1 MEERFKEL
9 KWPYIPS
16 GANFIFVKPLDQ
28 RGNASA
34 EIANSLFQYLRT
46 NHILVRYFPN
56 HRMTDSFIRIS
67 IGKPSE
73 MAMLRDKISGWIQKE
88 K

>member
-1 MEERFKEL
+1 MEERDLMEERFKEL

-34 EIANSLFQYLRT
+34 EIANSHFSTSAQIISCT
-46 NHILVRYFPN
+46 I
-56 HRMTDSFIRIS
+56 SRIT
-67 IGKPSE
+67 E
-73 MAMLRDKISGWIQKE
+73 
-88 K
+88 